1 MLIPLYG
8 TASFVTRYDSRNDWN
23 GNSSPEMTQKT
34 VAEPEPLAVH
44 TEKGLADAIER
55 LWRALDAHFHHQG
68 HVPER
73 TVRLTAAGDKKMAQK
88 LVEEA
93 GETALAAVMGDR
105 DELVAESADLLYHL
119 TLLWASLGVRPY
131 DVAAEMAAREATY
144 GLAEKRAKAAR
155 KDSMRD

>member
-1 MLIPLYG
+1 
-8 TASFVTRYDSRNDWN
+8 
-23 GNSSPEMTQKT
+23 
-34 VAEPEPLAVH
+34 
-44 TEKGLADAIER
+44 
-55 LWRALDAHFHHQG
+55 
-68 HVPER
+68 
-73 TVRLTAAGDKKMAQK
+73 MAQK